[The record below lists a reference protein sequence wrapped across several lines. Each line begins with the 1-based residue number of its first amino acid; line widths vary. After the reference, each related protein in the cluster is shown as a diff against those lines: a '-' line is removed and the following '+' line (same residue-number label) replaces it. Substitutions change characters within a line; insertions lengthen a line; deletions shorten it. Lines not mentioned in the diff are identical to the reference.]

1 MASNKRSLLSN
12 RNDFVR
18 HAQKGGSWPSF
29 TIRGRIAA
37 LSGDAQRKDS
47 PTMIRNKAVKVR
59 VTHFEALLA
68 SQRMPLAL
76 DNYQRPYVW
85 GKEKVQQLL
94 KDLHEFKL
102 EMANGLDYYMGA
114 LLIHQDRAKNRQ
126 FVIDGQQ
133 RLTTLCILYHVLH
146 GTLPTGADFAYR
158 SPESVNNIQQAQ
170 RIIEAEG
177 LTNDCKALFRRI
189 MFSVITVPNEDL
201 AFTFFDNQNSRG
213 VPLGAADL
221 LKAFHLRAIEGEHRE
236 KLQAR
241 FAGRWEHWQKHDH
254 CQGIAGDFDELLF
267 GKLLWRGRRWRGQ
280 KALQE
285 ESRDGVINEF
295 QANTLRPDQGNRLDI
310 SPAPLAYASAQ
321 LLVSRAGNLR
331 LSRGALPEPDDIA
344 ALPFSLRQPI
354 QRGLGFF
361 LYVEKYAAL
370 VNQLFGISTQER
382 AFRQFYSAVTLRL
395 SPYLRELFCLAVV
408 MFVDRFGTRDLLR
421 FALSLDFV
429 IGAIRIEKSY
439 IFAAAVTV
447 YLRDAS
453 LNLLDVIAQAYTPDE
468 VIGFLM
474 SDPRA
479 AAIYAAEEIQT
490 DSTVRGRYKAAVL
503 AFYGKEG
510 KLAGREAWIREQC
523 A

>member
-1 MASNKRSLLSN
+1 MSK
-12 RNDFVR
+12 
-18 HAQKGGSWPSF
+18 
-29 TIRGRIAA
+29 
-37 LSGDAQRKDS
+37 
-47 PTMIRNKAVKVR
+47 NKAVAVR
-59 VTHFEALLA
+59 VIPFEALLA

-76 DNYQRPYVW
+76 DTYQRPYVW
-85 GKEKVQQLL
+85 DKDKVQQLL
-94 KDLHEFKL
+94 KDLREFQL
-102 EMANGLDYYMGA
+102 ERDSGLDYYMGA
-114 LLIHQDRAKNRQ
+114 LLIHKDSAQQRQ

-146 GTLPTGADFAYR
+146 GTLPSGADFAYR
-158 SPESVNNIQQAQ
+158 SPASVNNIQQAQ

-177 LTNDCKALFRRI
+177 LPDDCKALFQHI
-189 MFSVITVPNEDL
+189 VFTVITVPNEDL

-221 LKAFHLRAIEGEHRE
+221 LKAFHLRAIEGEHRD
-236 KLQAR
+236 KLRAR
-241 FAGRWEHWQKHDH
+241 FAKRWENWQEHNQ
-254 CQGIAGDFDELLF
+254 CQGIAGDFDALLF

-280 KALQE
+280 KTLGE
-285 ESRDGVINEF
+285 ECRDGIIDEF
-295 QANTLRPDQGNRLDI
+295 QARTLRPEQGHRLGI
-310 SPAPLAYASAQ
+310 SPAPVAYASAQ
-321 LLVSRAGNLR
+321 LLISQAGNVK
-331 LSRGALPEPDDIA
+331 LSRGTLPEPDDIA
-344 ALPFSLRQPI
+344 TLPFSLRQPI

-370 VNQLFGISTQER
+370 VNQLFGPNTQER
-382 AFRQFYSAVTLRL
+382 AFRQFYTEVTLRL
-395 SPYLRELFCLAVV
+395 SPYLRELFCLAVL

-421 FALSLDFV
+421 FALSLDYV

-439 IFAAAVTV
+439 IFAAAITV

-468 VIGFLM
+468 VMEFLL
-474 SDPRA
+474 SDSRS
-479 AAIYAAEEIQT
+479 AAIYAAEDIEP

-510 KLAGREAWIREQC
+510 TLDGREAWIEEQC